1 MLLCIKINF
10 NRNEFLITTLCSKA
24 AETLKNILSIFLIT
38 PNTNIVNI
46 RNENLM
52 SNRIKILLR
61 KYIHLR
67 TTVGT
72 GTSALA
78 LDMLYLATEN
88 TH

>member
-38 PNTNIVNI
+38 HNCNIANI

-52 SNRIKILLR
+52 SNRIRILLR